1 MTFIF
6 LFIGYQLPKEI
17 GGIIFT
23 TLPWGDRVTLS
34 EADGN
39 TWFLFWLVVPVVS
52 IYIFIACI
60 RQFRRGERQEAVMLC
75 IGLLFLSIAI
85 IFDTLI
91 DMGLVNFFYISDFG
105 FLPMAIVM
113 SLQLSNKMVEIQKKL
128 SQYQLKLENIV
139 DERTSQLK
147 ISNEKLAQELIERQQ
162 VEKSLQKS
170 ERQTRALLDAPSD
183 IAMLITIAGEI
194 LATNQIGASRFGL
207 SVDETIGKNLFD
219 FFDQETAAFRKNQKD
234 KVVQKKLLQEWE
246 DQRTGRYF
254 RNRMYPILGE
264 SDEVE
269 SIAIF
274 AADITEQKRL
284 QAKEMESAAVE
295 ERNRLARDLHDAV
308 TQTIY
313 SASLIAEV
321 LPQVWERDPN
331 EGRRNL
337 TKLRALVRGALAEM
351 RTMLFELRPTALE
364 AANFETLL
372 EQLGDALHGRTRI
385 PVQIECDEIPDLIP
399 SVKVGF
405 YRIAQEAINNII
417 KHSKATQIQ
426 IELRKRSGEVLLRIS
441 DNGCGFDPA
450 KTSHSGLG
458 LEIMQER
465 AKNIQAN
472 LEIDSQ
478 INQGTQITAQWMAPV
493 QNENE
498 V

>member
-1 MTFIF
+1 
-6 LFIGYQLPKEI
+6 
-17 GGIIFT
+17 
-23 TLPWGDRVTLS
+23 
-34 EADGN
+34 
-39 TWFLFWLVVPVVS
+39 
-52 IYIFIACI
+52 
-60 RQFRRGERQEAVMLC
+60 
-75 IGLLFLSIAI
+75 
-85 IFDTLI
+85 
-91 DMGLVNFFYISDFG
+91 
-105 FLPMAIVM
+105 
-113 SLQLSNKMVEIQKKL
+113 
-128 SQYQLKLENIV
+128 
-139 DERTSQLK
+139 
-147 ISNEKLAQELIERQQ
+147 
-162 VEKSLQKS
+162 
-170 ERQTRALLDAPSD
+170 
-183 IAMLITIAGEI
+183 
-194 LATNQIGASRFGL
+194 
-207 SVDETIGKNLFD
+207 
-219 FFDQETAAFRKNQKD
+219 
-234 KVVQKKLLQEWE
+234 
-246 DQRTGRYF
+246 
-254 RNRMYPILGE
+254 
-264 SDEVE
+264 
-269 SIAIF
+269 
-274 AADITEQKRL
+274 
-284 QAKEMESAAVE
+284 
-295 ERNRLARDLHDAV
+295 
-308 TQTIY
+308 
-313 SASLIAEV
+313 
-321 LPQVWERDPN
+321 
-331 EGRRNL
+331 
-337 TKLRALVRGALAEM
+337 M